1 MSDQESSNIDPYKF
15 LKISLNQD
23 GTLTRPQPFP
33 SIHPTSDPSDLTDSQ
48 LALSKDFRTNNG
60 ILLRLFR
67 PLESLTKQPLIF
79 YFHGGGFVF
88 FSATSAPFHNSC
100 IRMATVCNALVLS
113 VDYRLAP
120 ENRLPAAYDD
130 AMEAIMWVRDQANNA
145 NGCDPWL
152 KEHADFSKVFLMGS
166 SAGGTMAYYSGM
178 RALDMDLNPIKIRGL
193 IINQA
198 YFGGVERTQSELR
211 LINDKVVPLAANDL
225 MWSLALPEGVDRDHE
240 YCNPLIGCSSS
251 EKIQR
256 LPRCL
261 VRGYGG
267 DPLIDRQKELA
278 KMLKGRG
285 VNVTTSFD
293 EEGAHAIELT
303 DPIKAT
309 KLFEDINKFVQSTAN

>member
-23 GTLTRPQPFP
+23 GTLTRPEAFP
-33 SIHPTSDPSDLTDSQ
+33 SVPPTPDPSDLTDSK
-48 LALSKDFRTNNG
+48 LALSKDFRTKNG

-67 PLESLTKQPLIF
+67 PLEASTKLPLII

-120 ENRLPAAYDD
+120 EHRLPAAYDD
-130 AMEAIMWVRDQANNA
+130 AMEAIMWVRDQANNV

-152 KEHADFSKVFLMGS
+152 KEHADYSKVFLMGS
-166 SAGGTMAYYSGM
+166 SAGGSMAYYSGL
-178 RALDMDLNPIKIRGL
+178 RVLDMDLSPMKIGGL
-193 IINQA
+193 IINQG

-211 LINDKVVPLAANDL
+211 FVNDRVVPLAANDL

-240 YCNPLIGCSSS
+240 YCNPSVGSSS

-267 DPLIDRQKELA
+267 DPLVDRQKELA
-278 KMLKGRG
+278 KMLEGRG
-285 VNVTTSFD
+285 VHVTANFD
-293 EEGAHAIELT
+293 EEGAHAVELT
-303 DPIKAT
+303 DPVKAT
-309 KLFEDINKFVQSTAN
+309 KLYDEIKNFVQSTAN

>member
-1 MSDQESSNIDPYKF
+1 MSDQEIDPYKF

-23 GTLTRPQPFP
+23 GTLTRPEAFP
-33 SIHPTSDPSDLTDSQ
+33 CIPPTSDPTDLTDSQ
-48 LALSKDFRTNNG
+48 LALSKDFRTKNG

-67 PLESLTKQPLIF
+67 PLESLAKLPLII

-100 IRMATVCNALVLS
+100 IRMSTVCNALVLS

-130 AMEAIMWVRDQANNA
+130 AMEAITWVQDQANNV

-166 SAGGTMAYYSGM
+166 SAGGTTAYYSGL
-178 RALDMDLNPIKIRGL
+178 RALDMDLNPIKITGL
-193 IINQA
+193 IINQG

-211 LINDKVVPLAANDL
+211 LVNDRVVPLAANDL
-225 MWSLALPEGVDRDHE
+225 LWSLALPEGVDRDHE
-240 YCNPLIGCSSS
+240 YCNPSTGSSS

-267 DPLIDRQKELA
+267 DPLVDRQKELA
-278 KMLKGRG
+278 KMLEGRG
-285 VNVTTSFD
+285 VHVTANFD
-293 EEGAHAIELT
+293 EEGAHAVELT
-303 DPIKAT
+303 DPVKAT
-309 KLFEDINKFVQSTAN
+309 KLYDEIKNFVQSTAT